1 MEELTKRTNKNY
13 EIVSQL
19 IFDTIKE
26 KGTLNSI
33 YLQFYHNNFLKN
45 VIMIYDYDIEKLSD
59 KLIDLYQTLR
69 NYNID
74 KITKLDTNFTTTI
87 KLYN

>member
-1 MEELTKRTNKNY
+1 MEEITKRTNKNY

-33 YLQFYHNNFLKN
+33 YIQIYNNNLLKS
-45 VIMIYDYDIEKLSD
+45 VIMIYDYEIQKLSD
-59 KLIDLYQTLR
+59 KLIDLYQELR
-69 NYNID
+69 KHTIN
-74 KITKLDTNFTTTI
+74 KITRLDTNFTTTI

>member
-1 MEELTKRTNKNY
+1 MEESTKRTNKNY
-13 EIVSQL
+13 ELVSQL

-33 YLQFYHNNFLKN
+33 YLQFYHNNLLKN
-45 VIMIYDYDIEKLSD
+45 VIMIYDYEIQKLSD

-74 KITKLDTNFTTTI
+74 KITKVDTNFTTTI